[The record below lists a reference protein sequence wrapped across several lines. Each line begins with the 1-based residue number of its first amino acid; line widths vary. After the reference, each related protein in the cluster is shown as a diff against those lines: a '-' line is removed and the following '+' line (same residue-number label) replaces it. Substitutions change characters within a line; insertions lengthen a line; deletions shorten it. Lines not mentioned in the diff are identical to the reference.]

1 MLKGHRLDNDKIG
14 YMARLKYNFT
24 WKKYHFTWKK
34 YHFTWK
40 KYHRWFGL
48 VLSVFMLVF
57 CVSGIILNH
66 REVFSGCEVSRR
78 WLPASYHIK
87 NFNNGVV
94 KGTVVKNQKTA
105 SDSTEQSLAVE
116 KNPSIHANSSESPDS
131 VLAYGCAGV
140 FLTDSRLSTWQ
151 DFNRGL
157 PASIDERNVRHIVK
171 AKDGSLWCAAL
182 RDVYRYDENSHR
194 WKKVELPGNEERIM
208 DVALGKDSM
217 TVVALT
223 RSYVYKISIFDSCR
237 LQGKPAMAK
246 FHVGPATV
254 VPPPSEDYEPKTT
267 LFKLVWHLHSGE
279 FFGLPGKLVVDAI
292 ALVLI
297 VLSITGIL
305 LFILPYGIRR
315 VKKLAA
321 KARMKR
327 LGKQFAWNMKWHN
340 KIGYVT
346 IVLTLWIAITGMC
359 LRPPLMVPLVLNKLP
374 QAVGEDGN
382 VWQDKLRAIR
392 WDATQG
398 DWLVSTSD
406 GFLRVDEDFSQAPK
420 MLATDECPK
429 LSPMGV
435 TVFESDGK
443 GGWIVGSFRGIYRW
457 NPVKSAAN
465 RTSAVDPL
473 LALSLKDS
481 ANHPSSQILDYF
493 TGKPSVETSM
503 IPISDNLVCG
513 YSEDFLGG
521 KPLVFDFAKGVED
534 AKGQAVDLAKLQ
546 ENKNLSANPQNLES
560 NRQHLYDNDESK
572 TSKNEESMSD
582 LICET
587 APMSLWNVAL
597 ELHVGRCY
605 SPFLGPL
612 SDFFVFL
619 SGLLITLVLLSG
631 YIISRRRRKK
641 AQARLK

>member
-1 MLKGHRLDNDKIG
+1 MGIVKIREMM
-14 YMARLKYNFT
+14 YLCNPKMNVMARLKYNFT
-24 WKKYHFTWKK
+24 WKKYH
-34 YHFTWK
+34 
-40 KYHRWFGL
+40 RWLGL

-66 REVFSGCEVSRR
+66 REVFSGCEVSRK
-78 WLPASYHIK
+78 WLPASYYIK

-94 KGTVVKNQKTA
+94 KGTVVKKSA
-105 SDSTEQSLAVE
+105 AHSL
-116 KNPSIHANSSESPDS
+116 SSENCDS
-131 VLAYGCAGV
+131 VLVYGCAGV

-151 DFNRGL
+151 DFNAGL
-157 PASIDERNVRHIVK
+157 PESIDERNVRHVVK

-208 DVALGKDSM
+208 DVALAKDSM

-223 RSYVYKISIFDSCR
+223 RSRVFTIVPFVQYGEIVKI
-237 LQGKPAMAK
+237 GKSSSETYRVESKIIPAPK
-246 FHVGPATV
+246 K
-254 VPPPSEDYEPKTT
+254 YEPKTT

-279 FFGLPGKLVVDAI
+279 FFGLLGKLVVDAI

-315 VKKLAA
+315 AKKLAA

-359 LRPPLMVPLVLNKLP
+359 LRPPLMVPLVLSKLP

-392 WDATQG
+392 WDAVQG
-398 DWLVSTSD
+398 DWLVSTSE

-420 MLATDECPK
+420 MLPDDECPK

-435 TVFESDGK
+435 AVWESDGK

-457 NPVKSAAN
+457 NPVN
-465 RTSAVDPL
+465 H
-473 LALSLKDS
+473 SL
-481 ANHPSSQILDYF
+481 NQILDYF
-493 TGKPSVETSM
+493 TGKPSEETSM

-534 AKGQAVDLAKLQ
+534 AKGQAVALC
-546 ENKNLSANPQNLES
+546 
-560 NRQHLYDNDESK
+560 NDEPKKSR
-572 TSKNEESMSD
+572 NEESMSD

-612 SDFFVFL
+612 SDLFVFL

-631 YIISRRRRKK
+631 YIISHRRRKK
-641 AQARLK
+641 AQVRLK

>member
-1 MLKGHRLDNDKIG
+1 
-14 YMARLKYNFT
+14 MARLKYN
-24 WKKYHFTWKK
+24 
-34 YHFTWK
+34 FTWK

-66 REVFSGCEVSRR
+66 REAFSGCEVSRK

-94 KGTVVKNQKTA
+94 KGTVVKKSA
-105 SDSTEQSLAVE
+105 AHSL
-116 KNPSIHANSSESPDS
+116 SSENCDS
-131 VLAYGCAGV
+131 VLVYGCAGV

-151 DFNRGL
+151 DFNAGL
-157 PASIDERNVRHIVK
+157 PESIDERNVRHVVK
-171 AKDGSLWCAAL
+171 AKNGSLWCAAL
-182 RDVYRYDENSHR
+182 RDVYRYDEDSQG

-208 DVALGKDSM
+208 DVALAKDSM

-223 RSYVYKISIFDSCR
+223 RSRVFTIVPFVQYGEIVKI
-237 LQGKPAMAK
+237 GKSSSETYRVESKIIPAPK
-246 FHVGPATV
+246 K
-254 VPPPSEDYEPKTT
+254 YEPKTT

-279 FFGLPGKLVVDAI
+279 FFGMPGKLVVDAI
-292 ALVLI
+292 ALVFI

-305 LFILPYGIRR
+305 LFILSYGIRR
-315 VKKLAA
+315 AKKLAA

-359 LRPPLMVPLVLNKLP
+359 LRPPLMVPLVLSKLP

-392 WDATQG
+392 WDAVQG
-398 DWLVSTSD
+398 DWLVSTSE

-420 MLATDECPK
+420 MLPDDECPK

-435 TVFESDGK
+435 TVWESDGK

-457 NPVKSAAN
+457 NPVN
-465 RTSAVDPL
+465 H
-473 LALSLKDS
+473 SL
-481 ANHPSSQILDYF
+481 NQILDYF
-493 TGKPSVETSM
+493 TGKPSEETSM

-534 AKGQAVDLAKLQ
+534 AKGQAVALC
-546 ENKNLSANPQNLES
+546 
-560 NRQHLYDNDESK
+560 NDEPKKSR
-572 TSKNEESMSD
+572 NEESMSD

-612 SDFFVFL
+612 SDLFVFL

-631 YIISRRRRKK
+631 YIISHRRRKK
-641 AQARLK
+641 AQARLR

>member
-1 MLKGHRLDNDKIG
+1 MGIVKIREMM
-14 YMARLKYNFT
+14 YLCNPKMNVMARLKYNFT
-24 WKKYHFTWKK
+24 WKKYH
-34 YHFTWK
+34 
-40 KYHRWFGL
+40 RWLGL

-66 REVFSGCEVSRR
+66 REVFSGCEVSRK

-94 KGTVVKNQKTA
+94 KGTVVKKSA
-105 SDSTEQSLAVE
+105 AHSL
-116 KNPSIHANSSESPDS
+116 SSENCDS

-151 DFNRGL
+151 DFNAGL
-157 PASIDERNVRHIVK
+157 PESIDERNVRHVVK

-208 DVALGKDSM
+208 DVALAKDSM
-217 TVVALT
+217 MVVALT
-223 RSYVYKISIFDSCR
+223 RSRVFTIVPFVQYGEIVKI
-237 LQGKPAMAK
+237 GKSSSETYRVESKIIPAPK
-246 FHVGPATV
+246 K
-254 VPPPSEDYEPKTT
+254 YEPKTT

-315 VKKLAA
+315 AKKLAA

-359 LRPPLMVPLVLNKLP
+359 LRPPLMVPLVLSKLP

-392 WDATQG
+392 WDAVQG
-398 DWLVSTSD
+398 DWLVSTSE

-420 MLATDECPK
+420 MLPDDECPK

-435 TVFESDGK
+435 TVWESDGK

-457 NPVKSAAN
+457 NPVN
-465 RTSAVDPL
+465 H
-473 LALSLKDS
+473 SL
-481 ANHPSSQILDYF
+481 NQILDYF
-493 TGKPSVETSM
+493 TGKPSEETSM

-534 AKGQAVDLAKLQ
+534 AKGQAVALC
-546 ENKNLSANPQNLES
+546 
-560 NRQHLYDNDESK
+560 NDEPK
-572 TSKNEESMSD
+572 TSRNEESMSD

-612 SDFFVFL
+612 SDLFVFL

-631 YIISRRRRKK
+631 YIISHRRRKK

>member
-1 MLKGHRLDNDKIG
+1 
-14 YMARLKYNFT
+14 MARLKYNFT
-24 WKKYHFTWKK
+24 WKKYH
-34 YHFTWK
+34 
-40 KYHRWFGL
+40 RWLGL

-66 REVFSGCEVSRR
+66 REAFSGCEVSRK
-78 WLPASYHIK
+78 WLPASYHVK

-116 KNPSIHANSSESPDS
+116 KNPSVHANSSESPDS
-131 VLAYGCAGV
+131 VLVYGCAGV

-151 DFNRGL
+151 DFNAGL
-157 PASIDERNVRHIVK
+157 PESIDERNVRHVVK

-208 DVALGKDSM
+208 DVALAKDSM

-223 RSYVYKISIFDSCR
+223 RSRVFTIVPFVQYGEIVNIGKSSSETYRVESKII
-237 LQGKPAMAK
+237 PAPK
-246 FHVGPATV
+246 K
-254 VPPPSEDYEPKTT
+254 YEPKTT

-359 LRPPLMVPLVLNKLP
+359 LRPPLMVPLVLSKLP

-392 WDATQG
+392 WDAVQG
-398 DWLVSTSD
+398 DWLVSTSE

-420 MLATDECPK
+420 MLPDDECPK

-435 TVFESDGK
+435 TVWESDGK

-457 NPVKSAAN
+457 NPVN
-465 RTSAVDPL
+465 H
-473 LALSLKDS
+473 SL
-481 ANHPSSQILDYF
+481 NQILDYF
-493 TGKPSVETSM
+493 TGKPSEETSM

-521 KPLVFDFAKGVED
+521 KLLVFDFAKGVED
-534 AKGQAVDLAKLQ
+534 AKGQAVALC
-546 ENKNLSANPQNLES
+546 
-560 NRQHLYDNDESK
+560 NDEPK
-572 TSKNEESMSD
+572 TSRNEESMSD

-612 SDFFVFL
+612 SDLFVFL

-631 YIISRRRRKK
+631 YIISHRRRKK

>member
-1 MLKGHRLDNDKIG
+1 MGIVKIREMM
-14 YMARLKYNFT
+14 YLCNPKMDVMARLKYNFT
-24 WKKYHFTWKK
+24 WKKYH
-34 YHFTWK
+34 
-40 KYHRWFGL
+40 RWLGL

-66 REVFSGCEVSRR
+66 REAFSGCEVSRK

-94 KGTVVKNQKTA
+94 KGTVVKKSA
-105 SDSTEQSLAVE
+105 AHSL
-116 KNPSIHANSSESPDS
+116 SSENCDS

-140 FLTDSRLSTWQ
+140 FLTDSRLLTWQ
-151 DFNRGL
+151 DFNAGL
-157 PASIDERNVRHIVK
+157 PESIDERNVRHVVK

-194 WKKVELPGNEERIM
+194 WKKVELPGNEKRIM
-208 DVALGKDSM
+208 DVALAKDSM

-223 RSYVYKISIFDSCR
+223 RSRLFTIVPFVQYGEIVKI
-237 LQGKPAMAK
+237 GKSSSETYRVESKIIPAPK
-246 FHVGPATV
+246 K
-254 VPPPSEDYEPKTT
+254 YEPKTT

-315 VKKLAA
+315 AKKLAA

-359 LRPPLMVPLVLNKLP
+359 LRPPLMVPLVLSKLP

-392 WDATQG
+392 WDAVQG
-398 DWLVSTSD
+398 DWLVSTSE

-420 MLATDECPK
+420 MLPDDECPK

-435 TVFESDGK
+435 TVWESDGK

-457 NPVKSAAN
+457 NPVN
-465 RTSAVDPL
+465 H
-473 LALSLKDS
+473 SL
-481 ANHPSSQILDYF
+481 NQILDYF
-493 TGKPSVETSM
+493 TGKPSEETSM

-534 AKGQAVDLAKLQ
+534 AKGQAVALC
-546 ENKNLSANPQNLES
+546 
-560 NRQHLYDNDESK
+560 NDEPK
-572 TSKNEESMSD
+572 TSRNEESMSD

-612 SDFFVFL
+612 SDLFVFL

-631 YIISRRRRKK
+631 YIISHRRRKK

>member
-1 MLKGHRLDNDKIG
+1 MGIVKIREMM
-14 YMARLKYNFT
+14 YLCNPKMNVMARLKYNFT
-24 WKKYHFTWKK
+24 WKKYH
-34 YHFTWK
+34 
-40 KYHRWFGL
+40 RWLGL

-66 REVFSGCEVSRR
+66 REVFSGCEVSRK
-78 WLPASYHIK
+78 WLPASYYIK

-94 KGTVVKNQKTA
+94 KGTVVKKSA
-105 SDSTEQSLAVE
+105 AHSL
-116 KNPSIHANSSESPDS
+116 SSENCDS
-131 VLAYGCAGV
+131 VLVYGCAGV

-151 DFNRGL
+151 DFNAGL
-157 PASIDERNVRHIVK
+157 PESIDERNVRHVVK

-194 WKKVELPGNEERIM
+194 WKKVELSGNEECIM
-208 DVALGKDSM
+208 DVALAKDSM

-223 RSYVYKISIFDSCR
+223 RSRVFTIVPFVQYGEIVKI
-237 LQGKPAMAK
+237 GKSSSETYRVESKIIPAPK
-246 FHVGPATV
+246 K
-254 VPPPSEDYEPKTT
+254 YEPKTT

-315 VKKLAA
+315 AKKLAA

-359 LRPPLMVPLVLNKLP
+359 LRPPLMVPLVLSKLP

-392 WDATQG
+392 WDAVQG
-398 DWLVSTSD
+398 DWLVSTSE

-420 MLATDECPK
+420 MLPDDECPK

-435 TVFESDGK
+435 TVWESDGK
-443 GGWIVGSFRGIYRW
+443 GGWIVGSFRGIYHW
-457 NPVKSAAN
+457 NPVN
-465 RTSAVDPL
+465 H
-473 LALSLKDS
+473 SL
-481 ANHPSSQILDYF
+481 NQILDYF
-493 TGKPSVETSM
+493 TGKPSEETSM

-534 AKGQAVDLAKLQ
+534 AKGQAVALC
-546 ENKNLSANPQNLES
+546 
-560 NRQHLYDNDESK
+560 NDEPKKSR
-572 TSKNEESMSD
+572 NEESMSD

-612 SDFFVFL
+612 SDLFVFL

-631 YIISRRRRKK
+631 YIISHRRRKK

>member
-1 MLKGHRLDNDKIG
+1 MGIVKIREMM
-14 YMARLKYNFT
+14 YLCNPKMNVMARLKYNFT
-24 WKKYHFTWKK
+24 WKKYH
-34 YHFTWK
+34 
-40 KYHRWFGL
+40 RWLGL

-57 CVSGIILNH
+57 SVSGIILNH
-66 REVFSGCEVSRR
+66 REVFSGCEVSRK

-94 KGTVVKNQKTA
+94 KGTVVKKSA
-105 SDSTEQSLAVE
+105 AHSL
-116 KNPSIHANSSESPDS
+116 SSENCDS

-151 DFNRGL
+151 DFNAGL
-157 PASIDERNVRHIVK
+157 PESIDERNVRHVVK

-208 DVALGKDSM
+208 DVALAKDSM

-223 RSYVYKISIFDSCR
+223 RSRVFTIVPFVQYGEIVKI
-237 LQGKPAMAK
+237 GKSSSETYRVESKIIPAPK
-246 FHVGPATV
+246 K
-254 VPPPSEDYEPKTT
+254 YEPKTT

-315 VKKLAA
+315 AKKLAA

-327 LGKQFAWNMKWHN
+327 LGKQLAWNMKWHN

-359 LRPPLMVPLVLNKLP
+359 LRPPLMVPLVLSKLP

-392 WDATQG
+392 WDAVQG
-398 DWLVSTSD
+398 DWLVSTSE

-420 MLATDECPK
+420 MLPDDECPK

-435 TVFESDGK
+435 TVWESDGK

-457 NPVKSAAN
+457 KPVN
-465 RTSAVDPL
+465 H
-473 LALSLKDS
+473 SL
-481 ANHPSSQILDYF
+481 NQILDYF
-493 TGKPSVETSM
+493 TGKPSEETSM

-534 AKGQAVDLAKLQ
+534 AKGQAVALC
-546 ENKNLSANPQNLES
+546 
-560 NRQHLYDNDESK
+560 NDEPKKSR
-572 TSKNEESMSD
+572 NEESMSD

-612 SDFFVFL
+612 SDLFVFL

-631 YIISRRRRKK
+631 YIISHRRRKK

>member
-1 MLKGHRLDNDKIG
+1 MGIVKIREMM
-14 YMARLKYNFT
+14 YLCNPKMNVMARLKNN
-24 WKKYHFTWKK
+24 
-34 YHFTWK
+34 FTWK
-40 KYHRWFGL
+40 KYHRWLGL

-66 REVFSGCEVSRR
+66 REVFSGCEVSRK

-94 KGTVVKNQKTA
+94 KGTVVKKSA
-105 SDSTEQSLAVE
+105 VHSL
-116 KNPSIHANSSESPDS
+116 SSENCDS
-131 VLAYGCAGV
+131 VLVYGCAGV

-151 DFNRGL
+151 DFNAGL
-157 PASIDERNVRHIVK
+157 PESIDERNVRHVVK
-171 AKDGSLWCAAL
+171 AKNGSLWCAAL

-208 DVALGKDSM
+208 DVALAKDSM

-223 RSYVYKISIFDSCR
+223 RSRVFTIVPFVQYGEIVKI
-237 LQGKPAMAK
+237 GKSSSETYRVESKIIPAPK
-246 FHVGPATV
+246 K
-254 VPPPSEDYEPKTT
+254 YEPKTT

-315 VKKLAA
+315 AKKLAA

-346 IVLTLWIAITGMC
+346 IVLTVWIAITGMC
-359 LRPPLMVPLVLNKLP
+359 LRPPLMVPLVLSKLP

-392 WDATQG
+392 WDAVQG
-398 DWLVSTSD
+398 DWLVSTSE

-420 MLATDECPK
+420 MLPDDECPK

-457 NPVKSAAN
+457 NPVN
-465 RTSAVDPL
+465 H
-473 LALSLKDS
+473 SL
-481 ANHPSSQILDYF
+481 NQILDYF
-493 TGKPSVETSM
+493 TGKPSEETSM

-534 AKGQAVDLAKLQ
+534 AKGQAVALC
-546 ENKNLSANPQNLES
+546 
-560 NRQHLYDNDESK
+560 NDEPK
-572 TSKNEESMSD
+572 TSRNEESMSD

-612 SDFFVFL
+612 SDLFVFL

-631 YIISRRRRKK
+631 YIISHRRRKK

>member
-1 MLKGHRLDNDKIG
+1 
-14 YMARLKYNFT
+14 MARLKYNFT
-24 WKKYHFTWKK
+24 WKKYH
-34 YHFTWK
+34 
-40 KYHRWFGL
+40 RWLGL

-66 REVFSGCEVSRR
+66 REAFSGCEVSRK

-94 KGTVVKNQKTA
+94 KGTVVKNSGSLA
-105 SDSTEQSLAVE
+105 ISEGFSDSILV
-116 KNPSIHANSSESPDS
+116 
-131 VLAYGCAGV
+131 YGCAGV
-140 FLTDSRLSTWQ
+140 FLTDYQLSTWQ
-151 DFNRGL
+151 DFNAGL
-157 PASIDERNVRHIVK
+157 PKSIDERNVRHVVK

-208 DVALGKDSM
+208 DVALAKDSM

-223 RSYVYKISIFDSCR
+223 RSRVFTIVPFVQYGEIVKI
-237 LQGKPAMAK
+237 GKSSSETYRVESKIIPAPK
-246 FHVGPATV
+246 K
-254 VPPPSEDYEPKTT
+254 YEPKTT

-315 VKKLAA
+315 AKKLAA

-359 LRPPLMVPLVLNKLP
+359 LRLPLMVPLVLSKLP

-392 WDATQG
+392 WDAVQG
-398 DWLVSTSD
+398 DWLVSTSE

-420 MLATDECPK
+420 MLPDDECPK

-435 TVFESDGK
+435 TVWESDGK

-457 NPVKSAAN
+457 NPV
-465 RTSAVDPL
+465 
-473 LALSLKDS
+473 
-481 ANHPSSQILDYF
+481 NHKSQILDYF
-493 TGKPSVETSM
+493 TNEPCVETSM
-503 IPISDNLVCG
+503 IPISDNLICG
-513 YSEDFLGG
+513 YSEDLFDRE
-521 KPLVFDFAKGVED
+521 PMVFDFAKGVED
-534 AKGQAVDLAKLQ
+534 AKGQVINIL
-546 ENKNLSANPQNLES
+546 
-560 NRQHLYDNDESK
+560 DEK
-572 TSKNEESMSD
+572 DAMSD

-612 SDFFVFL
+612 SDLFVFL

-631 YIISRRRRKK
+631 YIISHRRRKK

>member
-1 MLKGHRLDNDKIG
+1 
-14 YMARLKYNFT
+14 MARLKYNFT
-24 WKKYHFTWKK
+24 WKKYH
-34 YHFTWK
+34 
-40 KYHRWFGL
+40 RWLGL

-66 REVFSGCEVSRR
+66 REAFSGCEVSRK

-94 KGTVVKNQKTA
+94 KGTVVKKSA
-105 SDSTEQSLAVE
+105 AHSL
-116 KNPSIHANSSESPDS
+116 SSENCDS

-151 DFNRGL
+151 DFNAGL
-157 PASIDERNVRHIVK
+157 PESIDERNVRHVVK

-194 WKKVELPGNEERIM
+194 WKKVELPGNEKRIM
-208 DVALGKDSM
+208 DVALAKDSM

-223 RSYVYKISIFDSCR
+223 RSRLFTIVPFVQYGEIVKI
-237 LQGKPAMAK
+237 GKSSSETYRVESKIIPAPK
-246 FHVGPATV
+246 K
-254 VPPPSEDYEPKTT
+254 YEPKTT

-315 VKKLAA
+315 AKKLAA

-359 LRPPLMVPLVLNKLP
+359 LRPPLMVPLVLSKLP

-392 WDATQG
+392 WDAVQG
-398 DWLVSTSD
+398 DWLVSTSE

-420 MLATDECPK
+420 MLPDDECPK

-435 TVFESDGK
+435 TVWESDGK

-457 NPVKSAAN
+457 NPV
-465 RTSAVDPL
+465 
-473 LALSLKDS
+473 
-481 ANHPSSQILDYF
+481 NHKSQILDYF
-493 TGKPSVETSM
+493 TNEPCVETSM
-503 IPISDNLVCG
+503 IPISDNLICG
-513 YSEDFLGG
+513 YSEDLFDRE
-521 KPLVFDFAKGVED
+521 PMVFDFAKGVED
-534 AKGQAVDLAKLQ
+534 AKGQVINIL
-546 ENKNLSANPQNLES
+546 
-560 NRQHLYDNDESK
+560 DEK
-572 TSKNEESMSD
+572 DAMSD

-612 SDFFVFL
+612 SDLFVFL

-631 YIISRRRRKK
+631 YIISHRRRKK

>member
-1 MLKGHRLDNDKIG
+1 MNV
-14 YMARLKYNFT
+14 MARLKYNFT
-24 WKKYHFTWKK
+24 WKKYH
-34 YHFTWK
+34 
-40 KYHRWFGL
+40 RWLGL

-66 REVFSGCEVSRR
+66 REVFSGCEVSRK
-78 WLPASYHIK
+78 WLPASYYIK

-94 KGTVVKNQKTA
+94 KGTVVKKSA
-105 SDSTEQSLAVE
+105 AHSL
-116 KNPSIHANSSESPDS
+116 SSENCDS
-131 VLAYGCAGV
+131 VLVYGCAGV

-151 DFNRGL
+151 DFNAGL
-157 PASIDERNVRHIVK
+157 PESIDERNVRHVVK

-208 DVALGKDSM
+208 DVALAKDSM

-223 RSYVYKISIFDSCR
+223 RSRVFTIVPFVQYGEIVKI
-237 LQGKPAMAK
+237 GKSSSETYRVESKIIPAPK
-246 FHVGPATV
+246 K
-254 VPPPSEDYEPKTT
+254 YEPKTT

-315 VKKLAA
+315 AKKLAA

-359 LRPPLMVPLVLNKLP
+359 LRPPLMVPLVLSKLP

-392 WDATQG
+392 WDAVQG
-398 DWLVSTSD
+398 DWLVSTSE

-420 MLATDECPK
+420 MLPDDECPK

-435 TVFESDGK
+435 TVWESDGK

-457 NPVKSAAN
+457 NPVN
-465 RTSAVDPL
+465 H
-473 LALSLKDS
+473 SL
-481 ANHPSSQILDYF
+481 NQILDYF
-493 TGKPSVETSM
+493 TGKPSEETSM

-534 AKGQAVDLAKLQ
+534 AKGQAVALC
-546 ENKNLSANPQNLES
+546 
-560 NRQHLYDNDESK
+560 NDEPKKSR
-572 TSKNEESMSD
+572 NEESMSD

-587 APMSLWNVAL
+587 APMSLWHVAL

-612 SDFFVFL
+612 SDLFVFL
-619 SGLLITLVLLSG
+619 SGLLITLVFLSG
-631 YIISRRRRKK
+631 YIISHRRRKK

>member
-1 MLKGHRLDNDKIG
+1 MGIVKIREMM
-14 YMARLKYNFT
+14 YLCNPKMNVMARLKYNFT
-24 WKKYHFTWKK
+24 WKKYH
-34 YHFTWK
+34 
-40 KYHRWFGL
+40 RWLGL

-66 REVFSGCEVSRR
+66 REVFSGCEVSRK

-94 KGTVVKNQKTA
+94 KGTVVKKSA
-105 SDSTEQSLAVE
+105 AHSL
-116 KNPSIHANSSESPDS
+116 SSENCDS

-151 DFNRGL
+151 DFNAGL
-157 PASIDERNVRHIVK
+157 PESIDERNVRHVVK

-208 DVALGKDSM
+208 DVALAKDSM

-223 RSYVYKISIFDSCR
+223 RSRVFTIVPFVQYGEIVKI
-237 LQGKPAMAK
+237 GKSSSETYRVESKIIPAPK
-246 FHVGPATV
+246 K
-254 VPPPSEDYEPKTT
+254 YEPKTT

-315 VKKLAA
+315 AKKLVA

-359 LRPPLMVPLVLNKLP
+359 LRPPLMVPLVLSKLP

-392 WDATQG
+392 WDAVQG
-398 DWLVSTSD
+398 DWLVSTSE

-420 MLATDECPK
+420 MLPDDECPK

-435 TVFESDGK
+435 TVWESDGK

-457 NPVKSAAN
+457 NPVN
-465 RTSAVDPL
+465 H
-473 LALSLKDS
+473 SL
-481 ANHPSSQILDYF
+481 NQILDYF
-493 TGKPSVETSM
+493 TGKPSEETSM

-534 AKGQAVDLAKLQ
+534 AKGQAVALC
-546 ENKNLSANPQNLES
+546 
-560 NRQHLYDNDESK
+560 NDEPK
-572 TSKNEESMSD
+572 TSRNEESMSD

-612 SDFFVFL
+612 SDLFVFL
-619 SGLLITLVLLSG
+619 SGLLITLVFLSG
-631 YIISRRRRKK
+631 YIISHRRRKK

>member
-1 MLKGHRLDNDKIG
+1 
-14 YMARLKYNFT
+14 MARLKYN
-24 WKKYHFTWKK
+24 
-34 YHFTWK
+34 FTWK

-66 REVFSGCEVSRR
+66 REAFSGCEVSRK

-87 NFNNGVV
+87 NFNNGVM
-94 KGTVVKNQKTA
+94 KGTVMKNQKTA
-105 SDSTEQSLAVE
+105 SDSTEQSLTVE
-116 KNPSIHANSSESPDS
+116 KNPSVHANSSESPDS
-131 VLAYGCAGV
+131 VLVYGCAGV

-182 RDVYRYDENSHR
+182 RDVYRYDENSQG

-208 DVALGKDSM
+208 DVALGKNSIQ
-217 TVVALT
+217 VVALT
-223 RSYVYKISIFDSCR
+223 RSRIFEITPIASNIDVSESPSSLASSAKGGVSEKSPDIFEKKSGGFSEKVGTFLGKYRVESKII
-237 LQGKPAMAK
+237 PALK
-246 FHVGPATV
+246 N
-254 VPPPSEDYEPKTT
+254 YEPKTT

-315 VKKLAA
+315 AKKVKSEERRVKNSLAA

-359 LRPPLMVPLVLNKLP
+359 LRPPLMVPLVLSKLP

-406 GFLRVDEDFSQAPK
+406 GFLRVDEDFAKVPK
-420 MLATDECPK
+420 MLPADECPK

-435 TVFESDGK
+435 TIWESDGK
-443 GGWIVGSFRGIYRW
+443 GCWIVGSFRGIYRW
-457 NPVKSAAN
+457 NPV
-465 RTSAVDPL
+465 
-473 LALSLKDS
+473 
-481 ANHPSSQILDYF
+481 NHSSNQILDYF
-493 TGKPSVETSM
+493 TGKPSEETSM

-534 AKGQAVDLAKLQ
+534 AKGQAVALC
-546 ENKNLSANPQNLES
+546 
-560 NRQHLYDNDESK
+560 NDEPKKSR
-572 TSKNEESMSD
+572 NEESMSD

-612 SDFFVFL
+612 SDLFVFL

-631 YIISRRRRKK
+631 YIISHRRRKK

>member
-1 MLKGHRLDNDKIG
+1 MGIVKIREMM
-14 YMARLKYNFT
+14 YLCNPKMNVMARLKYNFT
-24 WKKYHFTWKK
+24 WKKYH
-34 YHFTWK
+34 
-40 KYHRWFGL
+40 RWLGL

-66 REVFSGCEVSRR
+66 REAFSGCEVSRK

-94 KGTVVKNQKTA
+94 KGTVVKKSA
-105 SDSTEQSLAVE
+105 AHSL
-116 KNPSIHANSSESPDS
+116 SSENCDS

-151 DFNRGL
+151 DFNAGL
-157 PASIDERNVRHIVK
+157 PESIDERNVRHVVK

-208 DVALGKDSM
+208 DVALAKDSM

-223 RSYVYKISIFDSCR
+223 RSRVFTIVPFVQYGEIIKI
-237 LQGKPAMAK
+237 GKSSSETYRVESKIIPAPK
-246 FHVGPATV
+246 K
-254 VPPPSEDYEPKTT
+254 YEPNTT

-315 VKKLAA
+315 AKKLAA

-359 LRPPLMVPLVLNKLP
+359 LRPPLMVPLVLSKLP

-392 WDATQG
+392 WDAVQG
-398 DWLVSTSD
+398 DWLVSTSE

-420 MLATDECPK
+420 MLPDDECPK

-435 TVFESDGK
+435 TVWESDGK
-443 GGWIVGSFRGIYRW
+443 GAWIVGSFRGIYRW
-457 NPVKSAAN
+457 NPVN
-465 RTSAVDPL
+465 H
-473 LALSLKDS
+473 SL
-481 ANHPSSQILDYF
+481 NQILDYF

-534 AKGQAVDLAKLQ
+534 AKGQAVALC
-546 ENKNLSANPQNLES
+546 
-560 NRQHLYDNDESK
+560 NDEPK
-572 TSKNEESMSD
+572 TSRNEESMSD

-612 SDFFVFL
+612 SDLFVFL

-631 YIISRRRRKK
+631 YIISHRRRKK

>member
-1 MLKGHRLDNDKIG
+1 
-14 YMARLKYNFT
+14 MARLKYN
-24 WKKYHFTWKK
+24 
-34 YHFTWK
+34 FTWK

-66 REVFSGCEVSRR
+66 REAFSGCEVSRK
-78 WLPASYHIK
+78 WLPASYHVK

-94 KGTVVKNQKTA
+94 KGTVVKKSA
-105 SDSTEQSLAVE
+105 AHSL
-116 KNPSIHANSSESPDS
+116 SSENCDS
-131 VLAYGCAGV
+131 VLVYGCAGV

-151 DFNRGL
+151 DFNAGL
-157 PASIDERNVRHIVK
+157 PESIDERNVRHVVK

-208 DVALGKDSM
+208 DVALAKDSM

-223 RSYVYKISIFDSCR
+223 RSRVFTIVPFVQYGEIGKI
-237 LQGKPAMAK
+237 GKSSSETYRVESKIIPAPK
-246 FHVGPATV
+246 K
-254 VPPPSEDYEPKTT
+254 YEPKTT

-315 VKKLAA
+315 AKKLAA

-359 LRPPLMVPLVLNKLP
+359 LRPPLMVPLVLSKLP

-392 WDATQG
+392 WDAVQG
-398 DWLVSTSD
+398 DWLVSTSE

-420 MLATDECPK
+420 MLPDDECPK

-435 TVFESDGK
+435 TVWESDGK

-457 NPVKSAAN
+457 NPVN
-465 RTSAVDPL
+465 H
-473 LALSLKDS
+473 SL
-481 ANHPSSQILDYF
+481 NQILDYF
-493 TGKPSVETSM
+493 TGKPSEETSM

-534 AKGQAVDLAKLQ
+534 AKGQAVVLC
-546 ENKNLSANPQNLES
+546 
-560 NRQHLYDNDESK
+560 NDEPK
-572 TSKNEESMSD
+572 TSRNEESMSD

-612 SDFFVFL
+612 SDLFVFL

-631 YIISRRRRKK
+631 YIISHRRRKK

>member
-1 MLKGHRLDNDKIG
+1 MNV
-14 YMARLKYNFT
+14 MARLKYNFT
-24 WKKYHFTWKK
+24 WKKYH
-34 YHFTWK
+34 
-40 KYHRWFGL
+40 RWLGL

-66 REVFSGCEVSRR
+66 REVFSGCEVSRK

-94 KGTVVKNQKTA
+94 KGTVVKKSA
-105 SDSTEQSLAVE
+105 AHSL
-116 KNPSIHANSSESPDS
+116 SSENCDS

-151 DFNRGL
+151 DFNAGL
-157 PASIDERNVRHIVK
+157 PESIDERNVRHVVK

-208 DVALGKDSM
+208 DVALAKDSM

-223 RSYVYKISIFDSCR
+223 RSRVFTIVPFVQYGEIVKI
-237 LQGKPAMAK
+237 GKSSSETYRVESKIIPAPK
-246 FHVGPATV
+246 K
-254 VPPPSEDYEPKTT
+254 YEPKTT

-315 VKKLAA
+315 AKKLAA

-359 LRPPLMVPLVLNKLP
+359 LRPPLMVPLVLSKLP

-392 WDATQG
+392 WDAVQG

-420 MLATDECPK
+420 MLPDDECPK

-435 TVFESDGK
+435 TVWESDGK

-457 NPVKSAAN
+457 NPV
-465 RTSAVDPL
+465 
-473 LALSLKDS
+473 
-481 ANHPSSQILDYF
+481 NHSSNQILDYF
-493 TGKPSVETSM
+493 TGKPSEETSM

-534 AKGQAVDLAKLQ
+534 AKGQAVALC
-546 ENKNLSANPQNLES
+546 
-560 NRQHLYDNDESK
+560 NDEPK
-572 TSKNEESMSD
+572 TSRNEESMSD

-612 SDFFVFL
+612 SNLFVFL

-631 YIISRRRRKK
+631 YIISHRRRKK

>member
-1 MLKGHRLDNDKIG
+1 MGIVKIREMM
-14 YMARLKYNFT
+14 YLCNPKMNVMARLKYNFT
-24 WKKYHFTWKK
+24 WKKYH
-34 YHFTWK
+34 
-40 KYHRWFGL
+40 RWLGL

-66 REVFSGCEVSRR
+66 REVFSGCEVSRK
-78 WLPASYHIK
+78 WLPASYYIK

-94 KGTVVKNQKTA
+94 KGTVVKKSA
-105 SDSTEQSLAVE
+105 AHSL
-116 KNPSIHANSSESPDS
+116 SSENCDS

-151 DFNRGL
+151 DFNAGL
-157 PASIDERNVRHIVK
+157 PESIDERNVRHVVK

-194 WKKVELPGNEERIM
+194 WKKVELPDNEERIM
-208 DVALGKDSM
+208 DVALAKDSM

-223 RSYVYKISIFDSCR
+223 RSRVFTIVPFVQYGEIVKI
-237 LQGKPAMAK
+237 GKSSSETYRVESKIIPAPK
-246 FHVGPATV
+246 K
-254 VPPPSEDYEPKTT
+254 YEPKTT

-297 VLSITGIL
+297 VLAITGIL

-315 VKKLAA
+315 AKKLAA

-359 LRPPLMVPLVLNKLP
+359 LRPPLMVPLVLSKLP

-392 WDATQG
+392 WDAVQG
-398 DWLVSTSD
+398 DWLVSTSE

-420 MLATDECPK
+420 MLPDDECPK

-435 TVFESDGK
+435 TVWESDGK

-457 NPVKSAAN
+457 NPVN
-465 RTSAVDPL
+465 H
-473 LALSLKDS
+473 SL
-481 ANHPSSQILDYF
+481 NQILDYF
-493 TGKPSVETSM
+493 TGKPSEETSM

-534 AKGQAVDLAKLQ
+534 AKGQAVALC
-546 ENKNLSANPQNLES
+546 
-560 NRQHLYDNDESK
+560 NDEPK
-572 TSKNEESMSD
+572 TSRNEESMSD

-612 SDFFVFL
+612 SDLFVFL

-631 YIISRRRRKK
+631 YIISHRRRKK
-641 AQARLK
+641 VQARLK

>member
-1 MLKGHRLDNDKIG
+1 MNV
-14 YMARLKYNFT
+14 MARLKYNFT
-24 WKKYHFTWKK
+24 WKKYH
-34 YHFTWK
+34 
-40 KYHRWFGL
+40 RWLGL

-66 REVFSGCEVSRR
+66 REVFSGCEVSRK
-78 WLPASYHIK
+78 WLPASYYIK

-94 KGTVVKNQKTA
+94 KGTVVKKSA
-105 SDSTEQSLAVE
+105 AHSL
-116 KNPSIHANSSESPDS
+116 SSENCDS
-131 VLAYGCAGV
+131 VLVYGCAGV

-151 DFNRGL
+151 DFNAGL
-157 PASIDERNVRHIVK
+157 PESIDERNVRHVVK

-208 DVALGKDSM
+208 DVALAKDSM

-223 RSYVYKISIFDSCR
+223 CSRVFTIVPFVQYGEIVKI
-237 LQGKPAMAK
+237 GKSSSETYRVESKIIPAPK
-246 FHVGPATV
+246 K
-254 VPPPSEDYEPKTT
+254 YEPKTT

-315 VKKLAA
+315 AKKLAA

-359 LRPPLMVPLVLNKLP
+359 LRPPLMVPLVLSKLP

-392 WDATQG
+392 WDAVQG
-398 DWLVSTSD
+398 DWLVSTSE

-420 MLATDECPK
+420 MLPDDECPK

-435 TVFESDGK
+435 TVWESDGK

-457 NPVKSAAN
+457 NPVN
-465 RTSAVDPL
+465 H
-473 LALSLKDS
+473 SL
-481 ANHPSSQILDYF
+481 NQILDYF
-493 TGKPSVETSM
+493 TGKPSEETSM

-534 AKGQAVDLAKLQ
+534 AKGQAVALC
-546 ENKNLSANPQNLES
+546 
-560 NRQHLYDNDESK
+560 NDEPKKSR
-572 TSKNEESMSD
+572 NEESMSD

-612 SDFFVFL
+612 SDLFVFL
-619 SGLLITLVLLSG
+619 SGLLITLVFLSG
-631 YIISRRRRKK
+631 YIISHRRRKK

>member
-1 MLKGHRLDNDKIG
+1 M
-14 YMARLKYNFT
+14 
-24 WKKYHFTWKK
+24 
-34 YHFTWK
+34 
-40 KYHRWFGL
+40 

-66 REVFSGCEVSRR
+66 REAFSGCEVNRK

-87 NFNNGVV
+87 NFNNGVL
-94 KGTVVKNQKTA
+94 KGTVA
-105 SDSTEQSLAVE
+105 FR
-116 KNPSIHANSSESPDS
+116 DS
-131 VLAYGCAGV
+131 VLVYGCAGV
-140 FLTDSRLSTWQ
+140 FLTDSHLSTWQ

-157 PASIDERNVRHIVK
+157 PESIDERNVRHLVK

-182 RDVYRYDENSHR
+182 RDVYLYDENSRR

-223 RSYVYKISIFDSCR
+223 RSYVYKISILDSSR

-246 FHVGPATV
+246 FHVGPAMV
-254 VPPPSEDYEPKTT
+254 VPPPSEGYKPKTT

-297 VLSITGIL
+297 VLSITGII

-315 VKKLAA
+315 VKSEERRVKNSLAFGKQEEDAQVMLGQLQHQA
-321 KARMKR
+321 KNRMKR

-359 LRPPLMVPLVLNKLP
+359 LRPPLMVPLVLSKLP
-374 QAVGEDGN
+374 QTVREDGN

-392 WDATQG
+392 WD
-398 DWLVSTSD
+398 DWADCWLISTAD
-406 GFLRVDEDFSQAPK
+406 GFVNADKDFQAFSILWPLEQTPK
-420 MLATDECPK
+420 V
-429 LSPMGV
+429 SPMGV
-435 TVFESDGK
+435 TVLEPMGK
-443 GGWIVGSFRGIYRW
+443 GKWIVGSFRGMCHWTPKPDMEPPLTIIF
-457 NPVKSAAN
+457 KS
-465 RTSAVDPL
+465 V
-473 LALSLKDS
+473 
-481 ANHPSSQILDYF
+481 ILDYF
-493 TGKPSVETSM
+493 TGKPSEETSM

-534 AKGQAVDLAKLQ
+534 AKGQAVDFAKLQ
-546 ENKNLSANPQNLES
+546 ENKKLES
-560 NRQHLYDNDESK
+560 NRQHLYDNDEPK

-582 LICET
+582 LISDT

-612 SDFFVFL
+612 SDLFVFL

-631 YIISRRRRKK
+631 YIISHRRRKK
-641 AQARLK
+641 AQVRKRS

>member
-1 MLKGHRLDNDKIG
+1 MGIVKIREMM
-14 YMARLKYNFT
+14 YLCNPKMNVMARLKYNFT
-24 WKKYHFTWKK
+24 WKKYH
-34 YHFTWK
+34 
-40 KYHRWFGL
+40 RWLGL

-66 REVFSGCEVSRR
+66 REVFSGCEVSRK
-78 WLPASYHIK
+78 WLPASYYIK

-94 KGTVVKNQKTA
+94 KGTVVKKSA
-105 SDSTEQSLAVE
+105 AHSL
-116 KNPSIHANSSESPDS
+116 SSENCDS

-151 DFNRGL
+151 DFNAGL
-157 PASIDERNVRHIVK
+157 PESIDERNVRHVVK

-208 DVALGKDSM
+208 DVALAKDSM

-223 RSYVYKISIFDSCR
+223 RSRVFTIVPFVQYGEIVKI
-237 LQGKPAMAK
+237 GKSSSETYRVESKIIPAPK
-246 FHVGPATV
+246 K
-254 VPPPSEDYEPKTT
+254 YEPKTT

-315 VKKLAA
+315 AKKLAA

-359 LRPPLMVPLVLNKLP
+359 LRPPLMVPLVLSKLP

-392 WDATQG
+392 WDAVQG
-398 DWLVSTSD
+398 DWLVSTSE

-420 MLATDECPK
+420 MLPDDECPK

-435 TVFESDGK
+435 TVWESDGK

-457 NPVKSAAN
+457 NPVN
-465 RTSAVDPL
+465 H
-473 LALSLKDS
+473 SL
-481 ANHPSSQILDYF
+481 NQILDYF
-493 TGKPSVETSM
+493 TGKPSEETSM

-534 AKGQAVDLAKLQ
+534 AKGQAVALC
-546 ENKNLSANPQNLES
+546 
-560 NRQHLYDNDESK
+560 NDEPK
-572 TSKNEESMSD
+572 TSRNEESMSD

-612 SDFFVFL
+612 SDLFVFL
-619 SGLLITLVLLSG
+619 YGLLITLVFLSG
-631 YIISRRRRKK
+631 YIISHRRRKK

>member
-1 MLKGHRLDNDKIG
+1 
-14 YMARLKYNFT
+14 MARLKYNFT
-24 WKKYHFTWKK
+24 WKKC
-34 YHFTWK
+34 
-40 KYHRWFGL
+40 HRWFGL

-66 REVFSGCEVSRR
+66 REAFSGCEVSRK

-94 KGTVVKNQKTA
+94 KGTVVKNSGSLA
-105 SDSTEQSLAVE
+105 ISEGFSDSILV
-116 KNPSIHANSSESPDS
+116 
-131 VLAYGCAGV
+131 YGCAGV
-140 FLTDSRLSTWQ
+140 FLTDYQLSTWQ
-151 DFNRGL
+151 DFNAGL
-157 PASIDERNVRHIVK
+157 PKSIDERNVRHLVQ
-171 AKDGSLWCAAL
+171 ARDGSLWCAAL
-182 RDVYRYDENSHR
+182 RDVYRYDENAQQ

-208 DVALGKDSM
+208 DVALGKNSIQ
-217 TVVALT
+217 VVALT
-223 RSYVYKISIFDSCR
+223 RSRIFEITPIASNIDVSESPSSLASSAKGGVSEKSPDIFEKKSGGFSEKVGTFLGKYRVEAKII
-237 LQGKPAMAK
+237 PAPK
-246 FHVGPATV
+246 N
-254 VPPPSEDYEPKTT
+254 YEPKTT

-297 VLSITGIL
+297 VLSITGIIR
-305 LFILPYGIRR
+305 FILPYGIRR
-315 VKKLAA
+315 AKKVKSEERRVKNSLAA
-321 KARMKR
+321 KNRMKR
-327 LGKQFAWNMKWHN
+327 LGKLFAWNMKWHN

-359 LRPPLMVPLVLNKLP
+359 LRPPLMVPLVLSKLP

-392 WDATQG
+392 WDAVQG
-398 DWLVSTSD
+398 DWLVSTSE

-420 MLATDECPK
+420 MLPDDECPK

-435 TVFESDGK
+435 TVWESDGK

-457 NPVKSAAN
+457 NPV
-465 RTSAVDPL
+465 
-473 LALSLKDS
+473 
-481 ANHPSSQILDYF
+481 NHKSQILDYF
-493 TGKPSVETSM
+493 TGKPSEETSM

-534 AKGQAVDLAKLQ
+534 AKGQAVALC
-546 ENKNLSANPQNLES
+546 
-560 NRQHLYDNDESK
+560 NDEPK
-572 TSKNEESMSD
+572 TSRNEESMSD

-612 SDFFVFL
+612 SDLFVFL

-631 YIISRRRRKK
+631 YIISHRRRKK

>member
-1 MLKGHRLDNDKIG
+1 MGIVKIREMM
-14 YMARLKYNFT
+14 YLCNPKMNVMARLKYNFT
-24 WKKYHFTWKK
+24 WKKYH
-34 YHFTWK
+34 
-40 KYHRWFGL
+40 RWLGL

-66 REVFSGCEVSRR
+66 REVFSGCEVSRK

-94 KGTVVKNQKTA
+94 KGTVVKKSA
-105 SDSTEQSLAVE
+105 AHSL
-116 KNPSIHANSSESPDS
+116 SSENCDS
-131 VLAYGCAGV
+131 VLAYGCAGA

-151 DFNRGL
+151 DFNAGL
-157 PASIDERNVRHIVK
+157 PESIDERNVRHVVK

-208 DVALGKDSM
+208 DVALAKDSM

-223 RSYVYKISIFDSCR
+223 RSRVFTIVPFVQYGEIVKI
-237 LQGKPAMAK
+237 GKSSSETYRVESKIIPAPK
-246 FHVGPATV
+246 K
-254 VPPPSEDYEPKTT
+254 YEPKTT

-315 VKKLAA
+315 AKKLAA

-327 LGKQFAWNMKWHN
+327 LGKKFAWNMKWHN

-359 LRPPLMVPLVLNKLP
+359 LRPPLMVPLVLSKLP

-392 WDATQG
+392 WDAVQG
-398 DWLVSTSD
+398 DWLVSTSE

-420 MLATDECPK
+420 MLPDDECPK

-435 TVFESDGK
+435 TVWESDGK

-457 NPVKSAAN
+457 NPV
-465 RTSAVDPL
+465 
-473 LALSLKDS
+473 
-481 ANHPSSQILDYF
+481 NHKSQILDYF
-493 TGKPSVETSM
+493 TNEPCVETSM
-503 IPISDNLVCG
+503 TPISDNLICG
-513 YSEDFLGG
+513 YSEDLFDRE
-521 KPLVFDFAKGVED
+521 PMVFDFAKGVED
-534 AKGQAVDLAKLQ
+534 AKGQVINIL
-546 ENKNLSANPQNLES
+546 
-560 NRQHLYDNDESK
+560 DEK
-572 TSKNEESMSD
+572 DAMSD

-612 SDFFVFL
+612 SDLFVFL

-631 YIISRRRRKK
+631 YIISHRRRKK

>member
-1 MLKGHRLDNDKIG
+1 
-14 YMARLKYNFT
+14 MARLKYNFT
-24 WKKYHFTWKK
+24 WKKYH
-34 YHFTWK
+34 
-40 KYHRWFGL
+40 RWLGL

-66 REVFSGCEVSRR
+66 REAFSGCEVSRK

-87 NFNNGVV
+87 NFNNGVM

-105 SDSTEQSLAVE
+105 SDSTEQSLTVE
-116 KNPSIHANSSESPDS
+116 KNPSVHANSSESPDS
-131 VLAYGCAGV
+131 VLVYGCAGV

-208 DVALGKDSM
+208 DVALGKNSIQ
-217 TVVALT
+217 VVALT
-223 RSYVYKISIFDSCR
+223 RSRIFEITPIASNIDVSESPSSLASSAKGGVSEKSPDIFEKKSGGFSEKVGTFLGKYRVESKII
-237 LQGKPAMAK
+237 PALK
-246 FHVGPATV
+246 N
-254 VPPPSEDYEPKTT
+254 YEPKTT

-315 VKKLAA
+315 AKKLAA

-359 LRPPLMVPLVLNKLP
+359 LRPPLMVPLVLSKLP

-392 WDATQG
+392 WDAVQG
-398 DWLVSTSD
+398 DWLVSTSE

-420 MLATDECPK
+420 ILPDDECPK

-435 TVFESDGK
+435 TVWESDGN
-443 GGWIVGSFRGIYRW
+443 GGRIVGSFRGIYRW
-457 NPVKSAAN
+457 KPV
-465 RTSAVDPL
+465 
-473 LALSLKDS
+473 
-481 ANHPSSQILDYF
+481 NHSSNQILDYF
-493 TGKPSVETSM
+493 TGKPSEETSM
-503 IPISDNLVCG
+503 IPISDNLICG
-513 YSEDFLGG
+513 YSEDLFDRE
-521 KPLVFDFAKGVED
+521 PMVFDFAKGVED
-534 AKGQAVDLAKLQ
+534 AKGQVINIL
-546 ENKNLSANPQNLES
+546 
-560 NRQHLYDNDESK
+560 DEK
-572 TSKNEESMSD
+572 DAMSD

-612 SDFFVFL
+612 SDLFVFL

-631 YIISRRRRKK
+631 YIISHRRRKK
-641 AQARLK
+641 AQERKHMSS

>member
-1 MLKGHRLDNDKIG
+1 
-14 YMARLKYNFT
+14 MARLKYN
-24 WKKYHFTWKK
+24 
-34 YHFTWK
+34 FTWK

-66 REVFSGCEVSRR
+66 REAFSGCEVSRK

-94 KGTVVKNQKTA
+94 KGTVVKNSGSLA
-105 SDSTEQSLAVE
+105 ISEGFSDSILV
-116 KNPSIHANSSESPDS
+116 
-131 VLAYGCAGV
+131 YGCAGV
-140 FLTDSRLSTWQ
+140 FLTDYQLSTWQ
-151 DFNRGL
+151 DFNAGL
-157 PASIDERNVRHIVK
+157 PKSIDERNVRHLVQ
-171 AKDGSLWCAAL
+171 ARDGSLWCAAL
-182 RDVYRYDENSHR
+182 RDVYRYDENAQQ

-208 DVALGKDSM
+208 DVALGKNSIQ
-217 TVVALT
+217 VVALT
-223 RSYVYKISIFDSCR
+223 RSRIFEITPIASNIDVSESPSSLASSAKGGVSEKSPDIFEKKSGGISEKVGTFLGKYRVESKII
-237 LQGKPAMAK
+237 PAPK
-246 FHVGPATV
+246 N
-254 VPPPSEDYEPKTT
+254 YEPKTT

-315 VKKLAA
+315 AKKLAA

-359 LRPPLMVPLVLNKLP
+359 LRPPLMVPLVLSKLP

-382 VWQDKLRAIR
+382 VWQDKFRAIR
-392 WDATQG
+392 WDAVQG
-398 DWLVSTSD
+398 DWLVSTSE

-420 MLATDECPK
+420 ILPDDECPK

-435 TVFESDGK
+435 TVWESDGN

-457 NPVKSAAN
+457 KPV
-465 RTSAVDPL
+465 
-473 LALSLKDS
+473 
-481 ANHPSSQILDYF
+481 NHKSQILDYF
-493 TGKPSVETSM
+493 TNEPCVETSM
-503 IPISDNLVCG
+503 IPISDNLICG
-513 YSEDFLGG
+513 YSEDLFDRE
-521 KPLVFDFAKGVED
+521 PMVFDFAKGVED
-534 AKGQAVDLAKLQ
+534 AKGQVINIL
-546 ENKNLSANPQNLES
+546 
-560 NRQHLYDNDESK
+560 DEK
-572 TSKNEESMSD
+572 DAMSD

-612 SDFFVFL
+612 SDLFVFL

-631 YIISRRRRKK
+631 YIISHRRRKK

>member
-1 MLKGHRLDNDKIG
+1 MGIVKIREMM
-14 YMARLKYNFT
+14 YLCNPKMNVMARLKYNFT
-24 WKKYHFTWKK
+24 WKKYH
-34 YHFTWK
+34 
-40 KYHRWFGL
+40 RWLGL

-66 REVFSGCEVSRR
+66 REVFSGCEVSRK
-78 WLPASYHIK
+78 WLPASYYIK

-94 KGTVVKNQKTA
+94 KGTVMKKSA
-105 SDSTEQSLAVE
+105 AHSL
-116 KNPSIHANSSESPDS
+116 SSENCDS

-151 DFNRGL
+151 DFNAGL
-157 PASIDERNVRHIVK
+157 PESIDERNVRHVVK

-208 DVALGKDSM
+208 DVALAKDSM

-223 RSYVYKISIFDSCR
+223 RSRVFTIVPFVQYGEIVKI
-237 LQGKPAMAK
+237 GKSSSETYRVESKIIPAPK
-246 FHVGPATV
+246 K
-254 VPPPSEDYEPKTT
+254 YEPKTT

-315 VKKLAA
+315 AKKLAA

-359 LRPPLMVPLVLNKLP
+359 LRPPLLVPLVLSKLP

-392 WDATQG
+392 WDAVQG
-398 DWLVSTSD
+398 DWLVSTSE

-420 MLATDECPK
+420 MLPDDECPK
-429 LSPMGV
+429 SSPMGV

-457 NPVKSAAN
+457 NPVN
-465 RTSAVDPL
+465 H
-473 LALSLKDS
+473 SL
-481 ANHPSSQILDYF
+481 NQILDYF
-493 TGKPSVETSM
+493 TGKPSEETSM

-534 AKGQAVDLAKLQ
+534 AKGQAVALC
-546 ENKNLSANPQNLES
+546 
-560 NRQHLYDNDESK
+560 NDEPKKSR
-572 TSKNEESMSD
+572 NEESMSD

-612 SDFFVFL
+612 SDLFVFL

-631 YIISRRRRKK
+631 YIISHRRRKK
-641 AQARLK
+641 TQARLK

>member
-1 MLKGHRLDNDKIG
+1 MGIVKIREMM
-14 YMARLKYNFT
+14 YLCSPKMNVMARLKYNFT
-24 WKKYHFTWKK
+24 WKKYH
-34 YHFTWK
+34 
-40 KYHRWFGL
+40 RWLGL

-66 REVFSGCEVSRR
+66 REVFSGCEVSRK
-78 WLPASYHIK
+78 WLPASYHVK

-116 KNPSIHANSSESPDS
+116 KNPSVHANSSESPDS
-131 VLAYGCAGV
+131 VLVYGCAGV

-151 DFNRGL
+151 DFNAGL
-157 PASIDERNVRHIVK
+157 PESIDERNVRHVVK

-208 DVALGKDSM
+208 DVALAKDSM

-223 RSYVYKISIFDSCR
+223 RSRVFTIVPFVQYGEIVKI
-237 LQGKPAMAK
+237 GKSSSETYRVESKIIPAPK
-246 FHVGPATV
+246 K
-254 VPPPSEDYEPKTT
+254 YEPKTT

-297 VLSITGIL
+297 VLSIMGIL

-315 VKKLAA
+315 AKKLAA

-359 LRPPLMVPLVLNKLP
+359 LRPPLMVPLVLSKLP

-392 WDATQG
+392 WDAVQG
-398 DWLVSTSD
+398 DWLVSTSE

-420 MLATDECPK
+420 MLPDDECPK

-435 TVFESDGK
+435 TVWESDGK

-457 NPVKSAAN
+457 NPVN
-465 RTSAVDPL
+465 H
-473 LALSLKDS
+473 SL
-481 ANHPSSQILDYF
+481 NQILDYF
-493 TGKPSVETSM
+493 TGKPSEETSM

-534 AKGQAVDLAKLQ
+534 AKGQAVALC
-546 ENKNLSANPQNLES
+546 
-560 NRQHLYDNDESK
+560 NDEPK
-572 TSKNEESMSD
+572 TSRNEESMSD

-612 SDFFVFL
+612 SDLFVFL

-631 YIISRRRRKK
+631 YIISHRRRKK

>member
-1 MLKGHRLDNDKIG
+1 MYLCNPKMNV
-14 YMARLKYNFT
+14 MARLKYNFT
-24 WKKYHFTWKK
+24 WKKYH
-34 YHFTWK
+34 
-40 KYHRWFGL
+40 RWLGL

-66 REVFSGCEVSRR
+66 REVFSGCEVSRK
-78 WLPASYHIK
+78 WLPASYYIK

-94 KGTVVKNQKTA
+94 KGTVVKKSA
-105 SDSTEQSLAVE
+105 AHSL
-116 KNPSIHANSSESPDS
+116 SSENCDS
-131 VLAYGCAGV
+131 VLVYGCAGV

-151 DFNRGL
+151 DFNAGL
-157 PASIDERNVRHIVK
+157 PESIDERNVRHVVK

-208 DVALGKDSM
+208 DVALAKDSM

-223 RSYVYKISIFDSCR
+223 RSRVFTIVPFVQYGEIVKI
-237 LQGKPAMAK
+237 GKSSSETYRVESKIIPAPK
-246 FHVGPATV
+246 K
-254 VPPPSEDYEPKTT
+254 YEPKTT

-315 VKKLAA
+315 AKKLAA

-359 LRPPLMVPLVLNKLP
+359 LRPPLMVPLVLSKLP

-392 WDATQG
+392 WDAVQG
-398 DWLVSTSD
+398 DWLVSTSE

-420 MLATDECPK
+420 MLPDDECPK

-435 TVFESDGK
+435 TVWESDGK

-457 NPVKSAAN
+457 NPVN
-465 RTSAVDPL
+465 H
-473 LALSLKDS
+473 SL
-481 ANHPSSQILDYF
+481 NQILDYF
-493 TGKPSVETSM
+493 TGKPSEETSM

-534 AKGQAVDLAKLQ
+534 AKGQAVALC
-546 ENKNLSANPQNLES
+546 
-560 NRQHLYDNDESK
+560 NDEPKKSR
-572 TSKNEESMSD
+572 NEESMSD

-612 SDFFVFL
+612 SDLFVFL
-619 SGLLITLVLLSG
+619 SGLLITLVFLSG
-631 YIISRRRRKK
+631 YIISHRRRKK

>member
-1 MLKGHRLDNDKIG
+1 MNV
-14 YMARLKYNFT
+14 MARLKYNFT
-24 WKKYHFTWKK
+24 WKKYH
-34 YHFTWK
+34 
-40 KYHRWFGL
+40 RWLGL

-66 REVFSGCEVSRR
+66 REVFSGCEVSRK
-78 WLPASYHIK
+78 WLPASYYIK

-94 KGTVVKNQKTA
+94 KGTVVKKSA
-105 SDSTEQSLAVE
+105 AHSL
-116 KNPSIHANSSESPDS
+116 SSENCDS

-151 DFNRGL
+151 DFNAGL
-157 PASIDERNVRHIVK
+157 PESIDERNVRHVVK

-208 DVALGKDSM
+208 DVALAKDSM

-223 RSYVYKISIFDSCR
+223 RSRVFTIVPFVQYGEIVKI
-237 LQGKPAMAK
+237 GKSSSETYRVESKIIPAPK
-246 FHVGPATV
+246 K
-254 VPPPSEDYEPKTT
+254 YEPKTT

-315 VKKLAA
+315 AKKLAA

-359 LRPPLMVPLVLNKLP
+359 LRPPLMVPLVLSKLP

-392 WDATQG
+392 WDAVQG
-398 DWLVSTSD
+398 DWLVSTSE

-420 MLATDECPK
+420 MLPDDECPK

-435 TVFESDGK
+435 TVWESDGK

-457 NPVKSAAN
+457 NPVN
-465 RTSAVDPL
+465 H
-473 LALSLKDS
+473 SL
-481 ANHPSSQILDYF
+481 NQILDYF
-493 TGKPSVETSM
+493 TGKPSEETSM

-534 AKGQAVDLAKLQ
+534 AKGQAVALC
-546 ENKNLSANPQNLES
+546 
-560 NRQHLYDNDESK
+560 NDEPKKSR
-572 TSKNEESMSD
+572 NEESMSD

-612 SDFFVFL
+612 SDLFVFL
-619 SGLLITLVLLSG
+619 SGLLITLVFLSG
-631 YIISRRRRKK
+631 YIISHRRRKK

>member
-1 MLKGHRLDNDKIG
+1 MGIVKIREMM
-14 YMARLKYNFT
+14 YLCNPKMNVMARLKYN
-24 WKKYHFTWKK
+24 
-34 YHFTWK
+34 FTWK

-57 CVSGIILNH
+57 CMSGIILNH
-66 REVFSGCEVSRR
+66 REVFSGCEVSRK
-78 WLPASYHIK
+78 WLPASYHVK

-94 KGTVVKNQKTA
+94 KGTVVKKSA
-105 SDSTEQSLAVE
+105 AHSL
-116 KNPSIHANSSESPDS
+116 SSENCDS
-131 VLAYGCAGV
+131 VLVYGCAGV

-151 DFNRGL
+151 DFNAGL
-157 PASIDERNVRHIVK
+157 PESIDERNVRHVVK

-208 DVALGKDSM
+208 DVALGKNSM

-223 RSYVYKISIFDSCR
+223 RSRVFTIVPFVQYGEIVKI
-237 LQGKPAMAK
+237 GKSSSETYRVESKIIPAPK
-246 FHVGPATV
+246 K
-254 VPPPSEDYEPKTT
+254 YEPKTT

-315 VKKLAA
+315 AKKLAA

-359 LRPPLMVPLVLNKLP
+359 LRPPLMVPLVLGKLP

-382 VWQDKLRAIR
+382 VWQDKLCAIR
-392 WDATQG
+392 WDAVQG
-398 DWLVSTSD
+398 DWLVSTSE

-420 MLATDECPK
+420 MLPDDECPK

-435 TVFESDGK
+435 TVWESDGK

-457 NPVKSAAN
+457 NPVN
-465 RTSAVDPL
+465 H
-473 LALSLKDS
+473 SL
-481 ANHPSSQILDYF
+481 NQILDYF
-493 TGKPSVETSM
+493 TGKPSEETSM

-534 AKGQAVDLAKLQ
+534 AKGQVINIL
-546 ENKNLSANPQNLES
+546 
-560 NRQHLYDNDESK
+560 DEK
-572 TSKNEESMSD
+572 DAMSD

-612 SDFFVFL
+612 SDLFVFL

-631 YIISRRRRKK
+631 YIISHRRRKK

>member
-1 MLKGHRLDNDKIG
+1 MGIVKIREMM
-14 YMARLKYNFT
+14 YLCNPKMNVMARLKYNFT
-24 WKKYHFTWKK
+24 WKKYH
-34 YHFTWK
+34 
-40 KYHRWFGL
+40 RWLGL

-66 REVFSGCEVSRR
+66 REAFSGCEVSRK

-94 KGTVVKNQKTA
+94 KGTVVKKSA
-105 SDSTEQSLAVE
+105 AHSL
-116 KNPSIHANSSESPDS
+116 SSENCDS

-151 DFNRGL
+151 DFNAGL
-157 PASIDERNVRHIVK
+157 PESIDERNVRHVVK

-194 WKKVELPGNEERIM
+194 WKKVELPGNEKRIM
-208 DVALGKDSM
+208 DVALAKDSM

-223 RSYVYKISIFDSCR
+223 RSRVFTIVPFVQYGEIGKI
-237 LQGKPAMAK
+237 GKSSSETYRVESKIIPAPK
-246 FHVGPATV
+246 K
-254 VPPPSEDYEPKTT
+254 YEPKTT

-315 VKKLAA
+315 AKKLAA

-359 LRPPLMVPLVLNKLP
+359 LRPPLMVPLVLSKLP

-392 WDATQG
+392 WDAVQG
-398 DWLVSTSD
+398 DWLVSTSE

-420 MLATDECPK
+420 MLPDDECPK

-435 TVFESDGK
+435 TVWESDGK

-457 NPVKSAAN
+457 NPVN
-465 RTSAVDPL
+465 H
-473 LALSLKDS
+473 SL
-481 ANHPSSQILDYF
+481 NQILDYF
-493 TGKPSVETSM
+493 TGKPSEETSM

-534 AKGQAVDLAKLQ
+534 AKGQAVALC
-546 ENKNLSANPQNLES
+546 
-560 NRQHLYDNDESK
+560 NDEPK
-572 TSKNEESMSD
+572 TSRNEESMSD

-612 SDFFVFL
+612 SDLFVFL

-631 YIISRRRRKK
+631 YIISHRRRKK

>member
-1 MLKGHRLDNDKIG
+1 MNV
-14 YMARLKYNFT
+14 MARLKYD
-24 WKKYHFTWKK
+24 
-34 YHFTWK
+34 FTWK
-40 KYHRWFGL
+40 KYHRWLGL

-66 REVFSGCEVSRR
+66 REVFSGCEVSRK

-94 KGTVVKNQKTA
+94 KGTVVKKSA
-105 SDSTEQSLAVE
+105 AHSL
-116 KNPSIHANSSESPDS
+116 SSENCDS
-131 VLAYGCAGV
+131 VLVYGCAGV

-151 DFNRGL
+151 DFNAGL
-157 PASIDERNVRHIVK
+157 PESIDERNVRHVVK

-208 DVALGKDSM
+208 DVALAKDSM

-223 RSYVYKISIFDSCR
+223 RSRVFTIVPFVQYGEIVKI
-237 LQGKPAMAK
+237 GKSSSETYRVESKIIPAPK
-246 FHVGPATV
+246 K
-254 VPPPSEDYEPKTT
+254 YEPKTT

-305 LFILPYGIRR
+305 LFIFPYGIRR
-315 VKKLAA
+315 AKKLAA

-359 LRPPLMVPLVLNKLP
+359 LRPPLMVPLVLSKLP
-374 QAVGEDGN
+374 QTVGEDGN

-392 WDATQG
+392 WDAVQG
-398 DWLVSTSD
+398 DWLVSTSE

-420 MLATDECPK
+420 MLPDDECPK

-435 TVFESDGK
+435 TVWESDGK

-457 NPVKSAAN
+457 NPVN
-465 RTSAVDPL
+465 H
-473 LALSLKDS
+473 SL
-481 ANHPSSQILDYF
+481 NQILDYF
-493 TGKPSVETSM
+493 TGKPSEETSM

-534 AKGQAVDLAKLQ
+534 VKGQAVALC
-546 ENKNLSANPQNLES
+546 
-560 NRQHLYDNDESK
+560 NDEPK
-572 TSKNEESMSD
+572 TSRNEESMSD

-612 SDFFVFL
+612 SDLFVFL

-631 YIISRRRRKK
+631 YIISHRRRKK

>member
-1 MLKGHRLDNDKIG
+1 MGIVKIREMM
-14 YMARLKYNFT
+14 YLCNPKMNVMARLKYN
-24 WKKYHFTWKK
+24 
-34 YHFTWK
+34 FTWK

-66 REVFSGCEVSRR
+66 REVFSGCEVSRK
-78 WLPASYHIK
+78 WLPASYHVK

-94 KGTVVKNQKTA
+94 KGTVVKKSA
-105 SDSTEQSLAVE
+105 AHSL
-116 KNPSIHANSSESPDS
+116 SSENCDS
-131 VLAYGCAGV
+131 VLVYGCAGV

-151 DFNRGL
+151 DFNAGL
-157 PASIDERNVRHIVK
+157 PESIDERNVRHVVK

-208 DVALGKDSM
+208 DVALAKDSM

-223 RSYVYKISIFDSCR
+223 RSRVFTIVPFVQYGEIVKI
-237 LQGKPAMAK
+237 GKSSSETYRVESKIIPAPK
-246 FHVGPATV
+246 K
-254 VPPPSEDYEPKTT
+254 YEPKTT

-315 VKKLAA
+315 AKKLAA

-359 LRPPLMVPLVLNKLP
+359 LRPPLMVPLVLSKLP

-392 WDATQG
+392 WDAVLG
-398 DWLVSTSD
+398 DWLVSTSE

-420 MLATDECPK
+420 MLPDDECPK

-435 TVFESDGK
+435 TVWESDGK

-457 NPVKSAAN
+457 NPVN
-465 RTSAVDPL
+465 H
-473 LALSLKDS
+473 SL
-481 ANHPSSQILDYF
+481 NQILDYF
-493 TGKPSVETSM
+493 TGKPSEETSM

-534 AKGQAVDLAKLQ
+534 AKGQAVALC
-546 ENKNLSANPQNLES
+546 
-560 NRQHLYDNDESK
+560 NDEPKKSR
-572 TSKNEESMSD
+572 NEESMSD

-612 SDFFVFL
+612 SDLFVFL

-631 YIISRRRRKK
+631 YIISHRRRKK

>member
-1 MLKGHRLDNDKIG
+1 MGIVKIREMM
-14 YMARLKYNFT
+14 YLCNPKMNVMARLKYNFT
-24 WKKYHFTWKK
+24 WKKYH
-34 YHFTWK
+34 
-40 KYHRWFGL
+40 RWLGL

-66 REVFSGCEVSRR
+66 REVFSGCEVSRK
-78 WLPASYHIK
+78 WLPASYYIK

-94 KGTVVKNQKTA
+94 KGTVVKKSA
-105 SDSTEQSLAVE
+105 AHSL
-116 KNPSIHANSSESPDS
+116 SSENCDS
-131 VLAYGCAGV
+131 VLVYGCAGV

-151 DFNRGL
+151 DFNAGL
-157 PASIDERNVRHIVK
+157 PESLDERNVRHVVK

-208 DVALGKDSM
+208 DVALAKDSM

-223 RSYVYKISIFDSCR
+223 RSRVFTIVPFVQYGEIVKI
-237 LQGKPAMAK
+237 GKSSSETYRVESKIIPAPK
-246 FHVGPATV
+246 K
-254 VPPPSEDYEPKTT
+254 YEPKTT

-315 VKKLAA
+315 AKKLAA

-359 LRPPLMVPLVLNKLP
+359 LRPPLMVPLVLSKLP

-392 WDATQG
+392 WDAVQG
-398 DWLVSTSD
+398 DWLVSTSE

-420 MLATDECPK
+420 MLPDDECPK
-429 LSPMGV
+429 SSPMGV

-457 NPVKSAAN
+457 NPVN
-465 RTSAVDPL
+465 H
-473 LALSLKDS
+473 SL
-481 ANHPSSQILDYF
+481 NQILDYF
-493 TGKPSVETSM
+493 TGKPSEETSM

-534 AKGQAVDLAKLQ
+534 AKGQAVALC
-546 ENKNLSANPQNLES
+546 
-560 NRQHLYDNDESK
+560 NDEPKKSR
-572 TSKNEESMSD
+572 NEESMSD

-612 SDFFVFL
+612 SDLFVFL

-631 YIISRRRRKK
+631 YIISHRRRKK

>member
-1 MLKGHRLDNDKIG
+1 
-14 YMARLKYNFT
+14 MARLKYNFT
-24 WKKYHFTWKK
+24 WKKYH
-34 YHFTWK
+34 
-40 KYHRWFGL
+40 RWLGL

-66 REVFSGCEVSRR
+66 REVFSGCEVSRK
-78 WLPASYHIK
+78 WLPASYYIK

-94 KGTVVKNQKTA
+94 KGTVVKKSA
-105 SDSTEQSLAVE
+105 AHSL
-116 KNPSIHANSSESPDS
+116 SSENCDS
-131 VLAYGCAGV
+131 VLVYGCAGV

-151 DFNRGL
+151 DFNAGL
-157 PASIDERNVRHIVK
+157 PESIDERNVRHVVK

-208 DVALGKDSM
+208 DVALAKDSM

-223 RSYVYKISIFDSCR
+223 RSRVFTIVPFVQYGEIVNIGKSSSETYRVESKII
-237 LQGKPAMAK
+237 PAPK
-246 FHVGPATV
+246 K
-254 VPPPSEDYEPKTT
+254 YEPKTT

-315 VKKLAA
+315 AKKLAA

-359 LRPPLMVPLVLNKLP
+359 LRPPLMVPLVLSKLP

-392 WDATQG
+392 WDAVQG
-398 DWLVSTSD
+398 DWLVSTSE

-420 MLATDECPK
+420 MLPDDECPK

-435 TVFESDGK
+435 TVWESDGK

-457 NPVKSAAN
+457 NPVN
-465 RTSAVDPL
+465 H
-473 LALSLKDS
+473 SL
-481 ANHPSSQILDYF
+481 NQILDYF
-493 TGKPSVETSM
+493 TGKPSEETSM
-503 IPISDNLVCG
+503 IPIFDNLVCG

-534 AKGQAVDLAKLQ
+534 AKGQAVALC
-546 ENKNLSANPQNLES
+546 
-560 NRQHLYDNDESK
+560 NDEPKKSR
-572 TSKNEESMSD
+572 NEESMSD

-612 SDFFVFL
+612 SDLFVFL

-631 YIISRRRRKK
+631 YIISHRRRKK

>member
-1 MLKGHRLDNDKIG
+1 
-14 YMARLKYNFT
+14 MARLKYN
-24 WKKYHFTWKK
+24 
-34 YHFTWK
+34 FTWK

-66 REVFSGCEVSRR
+66 REAFSGCEVSRK

-94 KGTVVKNQKTA
+94 KGTVVKNSGSLA
-105 SDSTEQSLAVE
+105 ISEGFSDSILV
-116 KNPSIHANSSESPDS
+116 
-131 VLAYGCAGV
+131 YGCAGV
-140 FLTDSRLSTWQ
+140 FLTDYQLSTWQ
-151 DFNRGL
+151 DFNAGL
-157 PASIDERNVRHIVK
+157 PKSIDERNVRHLVQ
-171 AKDGSLWCAAL
+171 ARDGSLWCAAL
-182 RDVYRYDENSHR
+182 RDVYRYDENAQQ

-208 DVALGKDSM
+208 DVALGKNSIQ
-217 TVVALT
+217 VVALT
-223 RSYVYKISIFDSCR
+223 RSRMFEITPIASNIDVSESPSSLASSAKGGVSEKSPDIFEKKSGGFSEKVGTFLGKYRVEAKII
-237 LQGKPAMAK
+237 PAPK
-246 FHVGPATV
+246 N
-254 VPPPSEDYEPKTT
+254 YEPKTT

-315 VKKLAA
+315 AKKLAA

-359 LRPPLMVPLVLNKLP
+359 LRPPLMVPLVLSKLP

-392 WDATQG
+392 WDAVQG
-398 DWLVSTSD
+398 DWLVSTSE

-420 MLATDECPK
+420 MLPDDECPK

-435 TVFESDGK
+435 TVWESDGK

-457 NPVKSAAN
+457 NPV
-465 RTSAVDPL
+465 
-473 LALSLKDS
+473 
-481 ANHPSSQILDYF
+481 NHKSQILDYF
-493 TGKPSVETSM
+493 TNEPCVETSM
-503 IPISDNLVCG
+503 IPISDNLICG
-513 YSEDFLGG
+513 YSEDLFDRE
-521 KPLVFDFAKGVED
+521 PMVFDFAKGVED
-534 AKGQAVDLAKLQ
+534 AKGQVINIL
-546 ENKNLSANPQNLES
+546 
-560 NRQHLYDNDESK
+560 DEK
-572 TSKNEESMSD
+572 DAMSD

-605 SPFLGPL
+605 SPFLDPL
-612 SDFFVFL
+612 SDLFVFL

-631 YIISRRRRKK
+631 YIISHRRRKK

>member
-1 MLKGHRLDNDKIG
+1 MGIVKIREMM
-14 YMARLKYNFT
+14 YLCNPKMNVMARLKYNFT
-24 WKKYHFTWKK
+24 WKKYH
-34 YHFTWK
+34 
-40 KYHRWFGL
+40 RWLGL

-66 REVFSGCEVSRR
+66 REVFSGCEVSRK

-94 KGTVVKNQKTA
+94 KGTVVKKSA
-105 SDSTEQSLAVE
+105 AHSL
-116 KNPSIHANSSESPDS
+116 SSENCDS

-151 DFNRGL
+151 DFNAGL
-157 PASIDERNVRHIVK
+157 PESIDERNVRHVVK

-208 DVALGKDSM
+208 DVALAKDSM

-223 RSYVYKISIFDSCR
+223 RSRVFTIVPFVQYGEIVKI
-237 LQGKPAMAK
+237 GKSSSETHRVESKIIPAPK
-246 FHVGPATV
+246 K
-254 VPPPSEDYEPKTT
+254 YEPKTT

-315 VKKLAA
+315 AKKLAA

-359 LRPPLMVPLVLNKLP
+359 LRPPLMVPLVLSKLP

-392 WDATQG
+392 WDAVQG
-398 DWLVSTSD
+398 DWLVSTSE

-420 MLATDECPK
+420 MLPDDECPK

-435 TVFESDGK
+435 TVWESDGK

-457 NPVKSAAN
+457 NPVN
-465 RTSAVDPL
+465 H
-473 LALSLKDS
+473 SL
-481 ANHPSSQILDYF
+481 NQILDYF
-493 TGKPSVETSM
+493 TGKPSEETSM

-534 AKGQAVDLAKLQ
+534 AKGQAVALC
-546 ENKNLSANPQNLES
+546 
-560 NRQHLYDNDESK
+560 NDEPK
-572 TSKNEESMSD
+572 TSRNEESMSD

-612 SDFFVFL
+612 SDLFVFL
-619 SGLLITLVLLSG
+619 SGLLIILVLLSG
-631 YIISRRRRKK
+631 YIISHRRRKK
-641 AQARLK
+641 TQARLK

>member
-1 MLKGHRLDNDKIG
+1 MNV
-14 YMARLKYNFT
+14 MARLKYNFT
-24 WKKYHFTWKK
+24 WKKYH
-34 YHFTWK
+34 
-40 KYHRWFGL
+40 RWLGL

-66 REVFSGCEVSRR
+66 REVFSGCEVSRK

-94 KGTVVKNQKTA
+94 KGTVVKKSA
-105 SDSTEQSLAVE
+105 AHSL
-116 KNPSIHANSSESPDS
+116 SSENCDS

-151 DFNRGL
+151 DFNAGL
-157 PASIDERNVRHIVK
+157 PESIDERNVRHVVK

-208 DVALGKDSM
+208 DVALAKDSM

-223 RSYVYKISIFDSCR
+223 RSRVFTIVPFVQYGEIVKI
-237 LQGKPAMAK
+237 GKSS
-246 FHVGPATV
+246 
-254 VPPPSEDYEPKTT
+254 SETYRVESKIIPTPKKYEPKTT

-315 VKKLAA
+315 AKKLAA

-359 LRPPLMVPLVLNKLP
+359 LRPPLMVPLVLSKLP
-374 QAVGEDGN
+374 QTVGEDGN

-392 WDATQG
+392 WDAVQG
-398 DWLVSTSD
+398 DWLVSTSE

-420 MLATDECPK
+420 MLPDDECPK

-435 TVFESDGK
+435 TVWESDGK

-457 NPVKSAAN
+457 NPVN
-465 RTSAVDPL
+465 H
-473 LALSLKDS
+473 SL
-481 ANHPSSQILDYF
+481 NQILDYF
-493 TGKPSVETSM
+493 TGKPSEETSM

-534 AKGQAVDLAKLQ
+534 AKGQAVALC
-546 ENKNLSANPQNLES
+546 
-560 NRQHLYDNDESK
+560 NDEPK
-572 TSKNEESMSD
+572 TSRNEESMSD

-612 SDFFVFL
+612 SDLFVFL

-631 YIISRRRRKK
+631 YIISHRRRKK

>member
-1 MLKGHRLDNDKIG
+1 MGIVKIREMM
-14 YMARLKYNFT
+14 YLCNPKMNVMARLKYNFT
-24 WKKYHFTWKK
+24 WKKYH
-34 YHFTWK
+34 
-40 KYHRWFGL
+40 RWLGL

-66 REVFSGCEVSRR
+66 REVFSGCEVSRK

-94 KGTVVKNQKTA
+94 KGTVVKKSA
-105 SDSTEQSLAVE
+105 AHSL
-116 KNPSIHANSSESPDS
+116 SSENCDS

-151 DFNRGL
+151 DFNAGL
-157 PASIDERNVRHIVK
+157 PESIDERNVRHVVK

-182 RDVYRYDENSHR
+182 RDVYRYDENAQQ

-223 RSYVYKISIFDSCR
+223 RSRVFTIVPFVQYGEIVKI
-237 LQGKPAMAK
+237 GKSSSETYRVESKIIPAPK
-246 FHVGPATV
+246 K
-254 VPPPSEDYEPKTT
+254 YEPKTT

-315 VKKLAA
+315 AKKLAA

-359 LRPPLMVPLVLNKLP
+359 LRPPLMVPLVLSKLP
-374 QAVGEDGN
+374 QTVGEDGN

-392 WDATQG
+392 WDAVQG
-398 DWLVSTSD
+398 DWLVSTSE

-420 MLATDECPK
+420 MLPDDECPK

-435 TVFESDGK
+435 TVWESDGK

-457 NPVKSAAN
+457 NPVN
-465 RTSAVDPL
+465 H
-473 LALSLKDS
+473 SL
-481 ANHPSSQILDYF
+481 NQILDYF
-493 TGKPSVETSM
+493 TGKPSEETSM

-534 AKGQAVDLAKLQ
+534 AKGQAVALC
-546 ENKNLSANPQNLES
+546 
-560 NRQHLYDNDESK
+560 NDEPK
-572 TSKNEESMSD
+572 TSRNEESMSD

-612 SDFFVFL
+612 SDLFVFL

-631 YIISRRRRKK
+631 YIISHRRRKK
-641 AQARLK
+641 AQERKHMSFMIHKRES

>member
-1 MLKGHRLDNDKIG
+1 MGIVKIREMM
-14 YMARLKYNFT
+14 YLCNPKMNVMARLKYNFT
-24 WKKYHFTWKK
+24 WKKYH
-34 YHFTWK
+34 
-40 KYHRWFGL
+40 RWLGL

-66 REVFSGCEVSRR
+66 REVFSGCEVSRK
-78 WLPASYHIK
+78 WLPAGYYIK

-94 KGTVVKNQKTA
+94 KGTVVKKSA
-105 SDSTEQSLAVE
+105 AHSL
-116 KNPSIHANSSESPDS
+116 SSENCDS
-131 VLAYGCAGV
+131 VLVYGCAGV

-151 DFNRGL
+151 DFNAGL
-157 PASIDERNVRHIVK
+157 PESIDERNVRHVVK

-194 WKKVELPGNEERIM
+194 WMKVELSGNEERIM
-208 DVALGKDSM
+208 DVALAKDSM

-223 RSYVYKISIFDSCR
+223 RSRVFTIVPFVQYGEIVKI
-237 LQGKPAMAK
+237 GKSSSETYRVESKIIPAPK
-246 FHVGPATV
+246 K
-254 VPPPSEDYEPKTT
+254 YEPKTT

-315 VKKLAA
+315 AKKLAA

-359 LRPPLMVPLVLNKLP
+359 LRPPLMVPLVLSKLP

-392 WDATQG
+392 WDAVQG
-398 DWLVSTSD
+398 DWLVSTSE

-420 MLATDECPK
+420 MLPDDECPK
-429 LSPMGV
+429 LSQMGV
-435 TVFESDGK
+435 TVWESDGK

-457 NPVKSAAN
+457 NPVN
-465 RTSAVDPL
+465 H
-473 LALSLKDS
+473 SL
-481 ANHPSSQILDYF
+481 NQILDYF
-493 TGKPSVETSM
+493 TGKPSEETSM

-534 AKGQAVDLAKLQ
+534 AKGQAVALC
-546 ENKNLSANPQNLES
+546 
-560 NRQHLYDNDESK
+560 NDEPKKSR
-572 TSKNEESMSD
+572 NEESMSD

-612 SDFFVFL
+612 SDLFVFL

-631 YIISRRRRKK
+631 YIISHRRRKK

>member
-1 MLKGHRLDNDKIG
+1 
-14 YMARLKYNFT
+14 MARLKYN
-24 WKKYHFTWKK
+24 
-34 YHFTWK
+34 FTWK

-66 REVFSGCEVSRR
+66 REAFSGCEVSRK
-78 WLPASYHIK
+78 WLPASYHVK

-116 KNPSIHANSSESPDS
+116 KNPSVHANSSESPDS
-131 VLAYGCAGV
+131 VLVYGCAGV
-140 FLTDSRLSTWQ
+140 FLTDSQLSTWQ

-157 PASIDERNVRHIVK
+157 PASIDERNVRHVVK

-182 RDVYRYDENSHR
+182 RDVYRYDENSQG

-208 DVALGKDSM
+208 DVALGKNSIQ
-217 TVVALT
+217 VVALT
-223 RSYVYKISIFDSCR
+223 RSRIFEITPIASNIDVSESPSSLASSAKGGVSEKSPDIFEKKSGGFSEKVGTFLEKYRVEAKII
-237 LQGKPAMAK
+237 PAPK
-246 FHVGPATV
+246 N
-254 VPPPSEDYEPKTT
+254 YESKTT

-315 VKKLAA
+315 AKKVKREERRVKNSLAA
-321 KARMKR
+321 KNRMKR

-359 LRPPLMVPLVLNKLP
+359 LRPPLMVPLVLSKLP
-374 QAVGEDGN
+374 QTVGEDGN

-392 WDATQG
+392 WDSVQG
-398 DWLVSTSD
+398 DWLVSTSE

-420 MLATDECPK
+420 MLPDDECPK
-429 LSPMGV
+429 LSPMGI
-435 TVFESDGK
+435 TVWESDGK

-457 NPVKSAAN
+457 NPVN
-465 RTSAVDPL
+465 H
-473 LALSLKDS
+473 SL
-481 ANHPSSQILDYF
+481 NQILDYF

-503 IPISDNLVCG
+503 IPISDNLICG
-513 YSEDFLGG
+513 YSEDLFDRE
-521 KPLVFDFAKGVED
+521 PMVFDFAKGVED
-534 AKGQAVDLAKLQ
+534 AKGQVINIL
-546 ENKNLSANPQNLES
+546 
-560 NRQHLYDNDESK
+560 DEK
-572 TSKNEESMSD
+572 DAMSD

-612 SDFFVFL
+612 SDLFVFL

-631 YIISRRRRKK
+631 YLISHRRKK
-641 AQARLK
+641 KAQVR